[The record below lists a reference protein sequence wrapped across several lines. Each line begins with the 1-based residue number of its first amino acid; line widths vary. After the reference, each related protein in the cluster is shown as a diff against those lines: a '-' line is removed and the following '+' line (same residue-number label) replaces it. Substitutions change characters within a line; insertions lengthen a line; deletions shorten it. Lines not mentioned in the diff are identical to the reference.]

1 MTFDYVL
8 YEISYVNVLMYSR
21 VLPSYDSDR
30 NDEAKTSDDKKVI
43 SDKNPQEFNEFFK
56 NLNKGKNGNGI
67 RRRR

>member
-1 MTFDYVL
+1 
-8 YEISYVNVLMYSR
+8 MYSR